1 MPACVVA
8 SDSCRDKPRDLEP
21 HWGGREMYLRK
32 RVFLSGDE
40 KEKEGSVLES
50 YTGSHLQRLSCVS
63 GCCLLSR
70 IGGFFLPLSL
80 SSPTSHG
87 EIRRH
92 QSPPRGRLGTNNGR
106 DRTVVLEK
114 ESWGKGNMGNG
125 VCDHDLRFMSSSPSE
140 PLSPHVRM

>member
-1 MPACVVA
+1 MCTLSPGY
-8 SDSCRDKPRDLEP
+8 SKYLLYNYTTPQF
-21 HWGGREMYLRK
+21 LRK

-92 QSPPRGRLGTNNGR
+92 Q
-106 DRTVVLEK
+106 
-114 ESWGKGNMGNG
+114 
-125 VCDHDLRFMSSSPSE
+125 
-140 PLSPHVRM
+140 